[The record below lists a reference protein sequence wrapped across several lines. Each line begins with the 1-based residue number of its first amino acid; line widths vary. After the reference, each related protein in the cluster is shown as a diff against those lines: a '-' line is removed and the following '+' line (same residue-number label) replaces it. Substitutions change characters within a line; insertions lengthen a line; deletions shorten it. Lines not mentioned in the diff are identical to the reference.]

1 MNQSHCTGLH
11 RASGGI
17 RITVPGMSCMT
28 GMTGMA
34 RVPRVSCMASVARM
48 TGVKWP
54 E

>member
-17 RITVPGMSCMT
+17 RISVP

-34 RVPRVSCMASVARM
+34 RVTGVARMTSVSCMASVARM